1 MKKNYWRFTST
12 QQKGATIQN
21 MEFFIK
27 DLFSKYDQIL
37 NKLRIWS
44 HLLQQYL
51 IEIFIFL
58 CNVLIKQTF
67 LTAIFPF

>member
-12 QQKGATIQN
+12 QQKGTTIQN

-51 IEIFIFL
+51 IEIFIFCATYWL
-58 CNVLIKQTF
+58 SKHF
-67 LTAIFPF
+67 